1 MKKLH
6 IVIKQWL
13 KNSKYNKIDNMK
25 NKYISLGIVFGAGIG
40 LCIGVLTN
48 NIAIGTSL
56 GAGVGLVFGALF
68 KKYKK

>member
-1 MKKLH
+1 
-6 IVIKQWL
+6 
-13 KNSKYNKIDNMK
+13 MK